1 MNSALVFSKHYKQ
14 EKKLKKQH
22 NTTSNDD
29 TISVK
34 TIINTVL
41 QAFNDATDLVRRFKI
56 ETLLDKKITNM
67 KQLNSFMFNI
77 LTQRISIMDHTGL
90 YEEKDETSDSEDELD
105 IVLDSE
111 SDIESEDQ
119 QYETLSILSNE
130 NLYDLDEVK
139 FSGMQYSI
147 KFDSI

>member
-1 MNSALVFSKHYKQ
+1 MFFQSIISKK
-14 EKKLKKQH
+14 KKLKKQH

-56 ETLLDKKITNM
+56 ETLLDKKKITNM

-77 LTQRISIMDHTGL
+77 LTQRINIMHHTGL
-90 YEEKDETSDSEDELD
+90 YEEKNETSDSEDELD

-119 QYETLSILSNE
+119 QYETLSI
-130 NLYDLDEVK
+130 
-139 FSGMQYSI
+139 
-147 KFDSI
+147 